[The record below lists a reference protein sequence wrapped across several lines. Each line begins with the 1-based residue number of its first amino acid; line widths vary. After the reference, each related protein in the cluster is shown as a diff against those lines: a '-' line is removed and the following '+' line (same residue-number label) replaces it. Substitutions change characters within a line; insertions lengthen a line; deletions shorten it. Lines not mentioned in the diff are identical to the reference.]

1 MNDADKQKGLGANA
15 PAFNSQPISID
26 GIENTLGLTYGPA
39 PDLLTGQVVAE
50 KYKVLGELGRGG
62 MGVVYRVEQITLG
75 RILAMKTLNAQEVS
89 DVTWRRFQVEAKTAA
104 MLDHPNLITVHDCGL
119 INGDIPF
126 FVMDYIEGTTLAKL
140 IKDKGALSVE
150 ETLTIFIQVCFALA
164 YAHNMG
170 VIHRDLKP
178 SNIML
183 VPPQSDSSSF
193 SVKVVDF
200 GIAKLT
206 DEEIQPTQA
215 LTRTGEI
222 FGSPLYMSPEQCL
235 GKPVDIR
242 SDIYSLGCVIFECL
256 TGVPPFMGNT
266 ALSTMMQHQS
276 TDAPSLKE
284 ATLGKEFPAAIENIL
299 RLMLEKNPESRY
311 QDMKSIARD
320 LSLLQQGISHHPTLL
335 SQTKAEVAA
344 HKDSKHLLQLVA
356 ACVIGAAVAGSIVF
370 STMSQKL
377 AASYRAGFDEAQS
390 LKRSEGIPAEVF
402 ENADGG
408 PISSLTADKQGKE
421 IRVFDFG
428 RAKEFGLGYIY
439 SMDKEKAYPAKGV
452 LTFPAEEQLRLDVED
467 KVIVTNPKFLL
478 RFNSNEFAGM
488 RFRFNFGVADS
499 TFRYLDRQKNLKFL
513 DVTGCEVDDQLI
525 ETLNKLPK
533 LEALRV
539 GRTNMTGIGLLGF
552 KRLNQCKNL
561 NIAHLPNQ
569 EEVLKKLKGST
580 VLEELRLSA
589 EDMSPQD
596 IRLVGSLKSLRKLWL
611 ERAPKL
617 NESDA
622 SWICSLKNLESFSA
636 PDSKFHY
643 NTVSHMVHSL
653 PKLRELGIKF
663 KAWSK
668 DDFARL
674 KKEFPKL
681 ATTNDNR
688 AD

>member
-1 MNDADKQKGLGANA
+1 MNDADKQNGLGANA
-15 PAFNSQPISID
+15 PGFNSQPTSID
-26 GIENTLGLTYGPA
+26 GIEKTLGLTYGPA

-183 VPPQSDSSSF
+183 VPPQSDSNSF

-235 GKPVDIR
+235 GKPVDAR
-242 SDIYSLGCVIFECL
+242 SDIYSLGCVLFECL

-320 LSLLQQGISHHPTLL
+320 LSLLQQGISHHPAVFT
-335 SQTKAEVAA
+335 QTKAETAA
-344 HKDSKHLLQLVA
+344 RTNSRHILQIIA
-356 ACVIGAAVAGSIVF
+356 AAVLGALAAGTVVSYA
-370 STMSQKL
+370 MNQQL

-408 PISSLTADKQGKE
+408 PISSLSADKQGKE

-533 LEALRV
+533 LETLRV

-552 KRLNQCKNL
+552 KRLNQCKTL
-561 NIAHLPNQ
+561 NISHLPNQ
-569 EEVLKKLKGST
+569 AEVLKKLKGST
-580 VLEELRLSA
+580 VLEELKLSA

-596 IRLVGSLKSLRKLWL
+596 IRLIGSLKSLRKLWL
-611 ERAPKL
+611 EKAPKL

-622 SWICSLKNLESFSA
+622 SWISSLKNLESFCA
-636 PDSKFHY
+636 PDSKFNY
-643 NTVSHMVHSL
+643 STVSHMVHSL

-674 KKEFPKL
+674 KREFPKL
-681 ATTNDNR
+681 GTTNDSHV
-688 AD
+688 D

>member
-235 GKPVDIR
+235 GKPVDAR

-320 LSLLQQGISHHPTLL
+320 LSLLQQGISHHPALL

-569 EEVLKKLKGST
+569 AEVLKKLKGST

-596 IRLVGSLKSLRKLWL
+596 IRLVGSIKSLRKLWL

-643 NTVSHMVHSL
+643 NTVSHMVHTL

>member
-320 LSLLQQGISHHPTLL
+320 LSLLQQGISHHPALL
-335 SQTKAEVAA
+335 SLTKAEAAA

-356 ACVIGAAVAGSIVF
+356 ACAIGAAVAGTIVF

-533 LEALRV
+533 LEVLRV
-539 GRTNMTGIGLLGF
+539 GRTNMTGLGLLGF

-569 EEVLKKLKGST
+569 AEVLKKLKGST

-589 EDMSPQD
+589 EDLSSQD
-596 IRLVGSLKSLRKLWL
+596 IRLVGSIKSMRKLWL
-611 ERAPKL
+611 EKAPKL

-668 DDFARL
+668 DDFTRL